1 MPIEYHGKIC
11 EKVDC
16 SNCEKCI
23 FDEDYI
29 EDIVNICDFEIEKS
43 DVTLEDLMK
52 KDMANIYGDNR
63 DNNTLPKSCNVCK
76 YSQCTLISK
85 GSIKNYN
92 NWHCMYNGVKTL
104 LDMSVPSDKDVQ
116 IPSYCPLKAIASVNN
131 SKKTN
136 EPIKLNYTEKR
147 SIFDSIKPLMEW
159 DKIEEKTV
167 YHVPPLPTETRKDI
181 YIISK
186 NDYSCTYRI
195 LSSSTSTSSGTIY
208 TMYKSTL
215 MHKFLQKHKI
225 KQIEVVNL
233 TSK

>member
-29 EDIVNICDFEIEKS
+29 EDIESICDFKIEKS

-104 LDMSVPSDKDVQ
+104 LDMSVPSDKDVN
-116 IPSYCPLKAIASVNN
+116 IPSYCPLKAI
-131 SKKTN
+131 SKIETKDN
-136 EPIKLNYTEKR
+136 KPNKMSYTER
-147 SIFDSIKPLMEW
+147 RDFFDKIKPLMEW
-159 DKIEEKTV
+159 DDIEEKTV

-186 NDYSCTYRI
+186 NNYSCTYRV
-195 LSSSTSTSSGTIY
+195 LSSNASTSNGVIL

-215 MHKFLQKHKI
+215 MYKFLQKHKV